1 LEYNILEYSI
11 IQSIEKFPQSKFI
24 ILALTFPRGLWLIT
38 INNQRVRAYGA
49 YLTQHPNETLT
60 KEIWSTENA
69 TKTALNYQKIIKS
82 GMINSTF
89 VLFG

>member
-1 LEYNILEYSI
+1 M
-11 IQSIEKFPQSKFI
+11 
-24 ILALTFPRGLWLIT
+24 ALTFPHGLRLIT
-38 INNQRVRAYGA
+38 INNQRLRAYRA